1 MASAADTE
9 SAFSRRRPAGRASS
23 AHRRRAVG
31 DAIVY
36 ALLLIGLALIILP
49 FAYMVASSLETLA
62 QIGALTPQFWP
73 NPFVWSNY
81 AAAWNQL
88 PMGQFFVNSLLVAT
102 ATTIG
107 QLITSSM
114 AAYAFA
120 RLRFRGRSVLFAL
133 YLATLI
139 IPSQVTLIPNYL
151 LIRFLHL
158 HNTYT
163 GLIAP
168 FVVSVFSTF
177 LLRQFFLTIPRD
189 LEDAARIDGA
199 SHFQIYSRIILP
211 LARPAMATV
220 VILTFLASWN
230 NFLWPLVVVD
240 SPDKLTVPLGI
251 TQFQGQFATQWGPL
265 MAASTLSIA
274 PVMIVYVL
282 AQRYFIEGIAL
293 SGQGG
298 Q

>member
-1 MASAADTE
+1 
-9 SAFSRRRPAGRASS
+9 
-23 AHRRRAVG
+23 
-31 DAIVY
+31 
-36 ALLLIGLALIILP
+36 
-49 FAYMVASSLETLA
+49 MVASSLETLA

-120 RLRFRGRSVLFAL
+120 RLRLRGRSVLFAL

-168 FVVSVFSTF
+168 FVV
-177 LLRQFFLTIPRD
+177 
-189 LEDAARIDGA
+189 A
-199 SHFQIYSRIILP
+199 
-211 LARPAMATV
+211 
-220 VILTFLASWN
+220 LASPDVAGRS
-230 NFLWPLVVVD
+230 LGCERRCKVRLAVD
-240 SPDKLTVPLGI
+240 QQAMQRPTMKFVKC
-251 TQFQGQFATQWGPL
+251 ATMRGREIDISEL
-265 MAASTLSIA
+265 RRA
-274 PVMIVYVL
+274 P
-282 AQRYFIEGIAL
+282 
-293 SGQGG
+293 
-298 Q
+298 